1 MAMKTDLEE
10 QIWQDE
16 IDRFAEDSLA
26 MWKTQYRYWQRA
38 KSQGAPEALLNQL
51 AEVSELFR
59 QAHLKLSELKEY
71 FPKAEE

>member
-16 IDRFAEDSLA
+16 IDRFAEDTLA

-38 KSQGAPEALLNQL
+38 QAQGAPEGLLQRL
-51 AEVSELFR
+51 AEINEHFR